1 MRISSSFFLFYLPVP
16 SLTNISLRTAEGSYY
31 EAHQQTRVVASRY
44 IKSQNYP
51 AATDILYN
59 VSLSL
64 LTAAQGGS
72 GGDLALFLLEVYNL
86 SSQPCDS
93 ASKGRL
99 LTLLRTFSPEE
110 PSRKRFINEAIG
122 WSSKN
127 SVYPAGDPELHHVIG
142 SLYAEEGEVYD
153 AEKHLVLG
161 TKDSA
166 DVLAKMEYE
175 WYGEDDSH
183 TAGLYAGRVVL
194 PYLLVG
200 NVRDARKSLGI
211 FTKRLQEENSGL
223 TVQELG
229 STANEDIKIYP
240 SIPLLNFLNL
250 LLVAVTKG
258 NSLDYKQLTK
268 KYAGQIKEG
277 AGELWEE
284 SLVAIAEMYFGI
296 QRPRQGNPLLDMM
309 GSMFGGGMGGAG
321 QQKQGPKRIGQA
333 GAPMA
338 EGLD

>member
-1 MRISSSFFLFYLPVP
+1 MSAKIDKIIARLQEK
-16 SLTNISLRTAEGSYY
+16 TAEGSYY

-51 AATDILYN
+51 AATDILYS

-64 LTAAQGGS
+64 LTSAQGGS

-86 SSQPCDS
+86 SSLPCDS

-99 LTLLRTFSPEE
+99 LTLLRAFAPEE
-110 PSRKRFINEAIG
+110 PSRKRFVGEIIA
-122 WSSKN
+122 WSSNN

-142 SLYAEEGEVYD
+142 SLYADEGEAYD
-153 AEKHLVLG
+153 AERHLVLG

-166 DVLAKMEYE
+166 EVLAKLEYE
-175 WYGEDDSH
+175 WYMEDDSH
-183 TAGLYAGRVVL
+183 TAALYASRAVL

-211 FTKRLQEENSGL
+211 FTSRLRESNQGL

-229 STANEDIKIYP
+229 GAGNEDIKIYP
-240 SIPLLNFLNL
+240 SLPLLNFLGL
-250 LLVAVTKG
+250 LLVAVQKG
-258 NSLDYKQLTK
+258 NSLDYKQLMK
-268 KYAGQIKEG
+268 KYAGQIKEA
-277 AGELWEE
+277 AGEMWEE
-284 SLVAIAEMYFGI
+284 ALVGVGEMYFGI

-321 QQKQGPKRIGQA
+321 GQKQAKRIGQT
-333 GAPMA
+333 GAPVA

>member
-1 MRISSSFFLFYLPVP
+1 MSAKIDKIIARLQEK
-16 SLTNISLRTAEGSYY
+16 TAEGTYY

-64 LTAAQGGS
+64 LQASQGGS

-86 SSQPCDS
+86 SSLPCDS
-93 ASKGRL
+93 SSKGRL
-99 LTLLRTFSPEE
+99 FTLLRAFSPEE
-110 PSRKRFINEAIG
+110 PSRKRFIAETVA

-127 SVYPAGDPELHHVIG
+127 SLFPAGDPELHHVVG
-142 SLYAEEGEVYD
+142 SLLAEEGEVYD
-153 AEKHLVLG
+153 AERHLVLG

-166 DVLAKMEYE
+166 EVLAKMEYE
-175 WYGEDDSH
+175 WYREDESH
-183 TAGLYAGRVVL
+183 TAALYASRAVL

-211 FTKRLQEENSGL
+211 FGERLRGDNSGL

-229 STANEDIKIYP
+229 SSGNEDIKIYP
-240 SIPLLNFLNL
+240 SIPLLNFLGL
-250 LLVAVTKG
+250 LLVAVQKG
-258 NSLDYKQLTK
+258 NSLDFKQLTK
-268 KYAGQIKEG
+268 KYAGQMKE

-284 SLVAIAEMYFGI
+284 ALVGVGEMYFGI

-309 GSMFGGGMGGAG
+309 GSMFGGGMGGG
-321 QQKQGPKRIGQA
+321 QQQQGARRIGQA
-333 GAPMA
+333 GAAPVA

>member
-1 MRISSSFFLFYLPVP
+1 MSTKIDKIIARLQEK
-16 SLTNISLRTAEGSYY
+16 TAEGSYY

-51 AATDILYN
+51 AATNILYS

-64 LTAAQGGS
+64 LTFAQGGS

-86 SSQPCDS
+86 SAQPCDS

-99 LTLLRTFSPEE
+99 LTLLRAFAPEE
-110 PSRKRFINEAIG
+110 PSRKRFIAETIG
-122 WSSKN
+122 WSSKT
-127 SVYPAGDPELHHVIG
+127 SAYPAGDPELHHVIG
-142 SLYAEEGEVYD
+142 SLYADEGEAYD
-153 AEKHLVLG
+153 AERHLVLG

-166 DVLAKMEYE
+166 EVLAKLEYA
-175 WYGEDDSH
+175 WYAEDESH
-183 TAGLYAGRVVL
+183 TAALYAGRAVL

-211 FTKRLQEENSGL
+211 FTGRLRESNRGL

-229 STANEDIKIYP
+229 SSGNEDIKIYP
-240 SIPLLNFLNL
+240 SIPLLNFLGL
-250 LLVAVTKG
+250 LLVAVQKG
-258 NSLDYKQLTK
+258 NSLDYKQLMK
-268 KYAGQIKEG
+268 KYAAQVKEA

-284 SLVAIAEMYFGI
+284 ALVGVGEMYFGI

-321 QQKQGPKRIGQA
+321 GQKQGARRIGQT
-333 GAPMA
+333 GTPVA